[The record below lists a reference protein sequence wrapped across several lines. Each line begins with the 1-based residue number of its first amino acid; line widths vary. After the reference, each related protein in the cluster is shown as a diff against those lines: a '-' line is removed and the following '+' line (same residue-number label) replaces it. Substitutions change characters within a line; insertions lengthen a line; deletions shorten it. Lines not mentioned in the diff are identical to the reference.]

1 MKLKIRKQFRKSWN
15 KKVVIFES
23 VKVIKLYP
31 ARLTKK
37 KKGKRYKQKNIKHT
51 GIKALTVDHMA
62 IKSIIR
68 ECYEQLYANLL
79 S

>member
-1 MKLKIRKQFRKSWN
+1 MKQKGSYFWVSKSDKTLSSKIDK
-15 KKVVIFES
+15 
-23 VKVIKLYP
+23 
-31 ARLTKK
+31 KK